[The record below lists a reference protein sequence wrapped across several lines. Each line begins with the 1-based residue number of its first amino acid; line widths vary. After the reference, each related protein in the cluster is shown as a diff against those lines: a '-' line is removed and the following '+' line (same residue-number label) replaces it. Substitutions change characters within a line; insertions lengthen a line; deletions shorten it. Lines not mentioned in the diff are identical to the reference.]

1 MLKRQKRQARVWSF
15 LLVLLLVLQ
24 DGAAVTA
31 RAETGYTSG
40 VQTMQTGKDREEEK
54 AEAAEEDE
62 KDASDSGKTEDT
74 KTEDTEETDKEE
86 TDPEETDPEKDP
98 ETGKEEEKEEGP
110 EKDPEEEETE
120 EVSGNDASDR
130 EDPAKEEPDSG
141 VSGNDTS
148 DSSVSGNDVS
158 GNDIPDVSENDPVLR
173 EPENYYPE
181 GEEEDYGELVAYDA
195 HSRTYLTGEMPAAA
209 RQNGDAEGETG
220 TQRASYVTVIGPSAH
235 HYLDEEG
242 ELQKTD
248 NTLRAGAAA
257 RYGLGSVR
265 YENGN
270 GPMTVSLPEKL
281 SEREGIYIHAS
292 GRTLELLPEEGD
304 FTRSL
309 TAENAIR
316 YNDVFPGIDYQYTVL
331 GESLKEDI
339 ILLEET
345 DRNTFSY
352 LLRTD
357 GLEAAL
363 SENQVI
369 LYEEN
374 KEEPVYFLEA
384 PEMEDAAGEMSFG
397 VKLSYYN
404 VFMVN
409 IPYSQ

>member
-1 MLKRQKRQARVWSF
+1 MAKRQKRQARLWSF

-40 VQTMQTGKDREEEK
+40 VQTGREREEEK
-54 AEAAEEDE
+54 TEAAEEE

-74 KTEDTEETDKEE
+74 KTEDTEKTD
-86 TDPEETDPEKDP
+86 TEKDP
-98 ETGKEEEKEEGP
+98 ESGKEEEKEEGS
-110 EKDPEEEETE
+110 EKDPEEEEEEETE

-130 EDPAKEEPDSG
+130 EDPGKEEPDSG
-141 VSGNDTS
+141 VSGNDVS
-148 DSSVSGNDVS
+148 DNDVS
-158 GNDIPDVSENDPVLR
+158 GNDIPDVSENDPALR

-257 RYGLGSVR
+257 RYGLGSLR

-281 SEREGIYIHAS
+281 SGSEGIYIHAS
-292 GRTLELLPEEGD
+292 GHTLELLPEEGD
-304 FTRSL
+304 FTKSL

>member
-1 MLKRQKRQARVWSF
+1 MVKRQKRQARLWSF

-40 VQTMQTGKDREEEK
+40 VQTGKEREEEK
-54 AEAAEEDE
+54 TEAAEEDE

-74 KTEDTEETDKEE
+74 KTEDTEETD
-86 TDPEETDPEKDP
+86 TEKDP
-98 ETGKEEEKEEGP
+98 ESGKEEEGS

-120 EVSGNDASDR
+120 EVSGNDASDG
-130 EDPAKEEPDSG
+130 EDPGKEEPDSS

-195 HSRTYLTGEMPAAA
+195 HSRTYLTGEAPAAA
-209 RQNGDAEGETG
+209 GQNGDAGE
-220 TQRASYVTVIGPSAH
+220 QKASYVTVIGPSAH

-257 RYGLGSVR
+257 RYGLGSLR

-292 GRTLELLPEEGD
+292 GHTLELLPEEGD
-304 FTRSL
+304 FTKSL

-316 YNDVFPGIDYQYTVL
+316 YSDVFPGIDYQYTVL

>member
-1 MLKRQKRQARVWSF
+1 MAKRQKRQARLWSF

-40 VQTMQTGKDREEEK
+40 VQTMQTGRDREEEK
-54 AEAAEEDE
+54 TEAAEEE

-74 KTEDTEETDKEE
+74 KTEDTEKTD
-86 TDPEETDPEKDP
+86 TEKDP
-98 ETGKEEEKEEGP
+98 ESGKEEEKEEGS
-110 EKDPEEEETE
+110 EKDPEEEEEEETE

-130 EDPAKEEPDSG
+130 EDPGKEEPDSG

-173 EPENYYPE
+173 EPETYYPE

-209 RQNGDAEGETG
+209 GQNGEAEGETG
-220 TQRASYVTVIGPSAH
+220 TQKASYVTVIGPSAH

-257 RYGLGSVR
+257 RYGLGSLR

-292 GRTLELLPEEGD
+292 GHTLELLPEEGD
-304 FTRSL
+304 FTKSL